1 MNAAIIREFE
11 ELERQFRR
19 KAAAMSAEELA
30 EYDEW
35 FSDAAPRLTR
45 FYGIHAELL
54 TDRQIQRFLDYL
66 YMYAVVHNKTSYDER
81 YDQPVFAKAV
91 SYAKAE
97 PTTVSGILAGEIY
110 SAIHRLGP
118 RLREEYRQAR
128 AIPMKAAEINS
139 FLNGVLG
146 GLVKLLEDYGFTAD
160 ISEIMAAYRRAKGA
174 ES

>member
-1 MNAAIIREFE
+1 MNADIREFE
-11 ELERQFRR
+11 ELEKRFKR
-19 KAAAMSAEELA
+19 KVAAMSAEELA
-30 EYDEW
+30 EFDEW
-35 FSDAAPRLTR
+35 FSDAAPRLTE

-66 YMYAVVHNKTSYDER
+66 YMYAVVHDKRAFDER
-81 YDQPVFAKAV
+81 YDQALFSKAV

-128 AIPMKAAEINS
+128 AIPMKVAEINS

-146 GLVKLLEDYGFTAD
+146 GLIKLLEDFGFTAD
-160 ISEIMAAYRRAKGA
+160 ISAIMTAYRRAKGA
-174 ES
+174 AS